1 MIEATTKWSVT
12 RRKVFTNC
20 ARRYAIKYIDN
31 NRPYLGQ
38 NKVSYQSAWDLM
50 IKASRDIFF
59 QLLADLHRGVNWS
72 EKLIQSRVRFELTSQ
87 LVSFGLTGD
96 RISIKQKNQLI
107 LSAFI
112 RIKKILKKS
121 IIARIVDNDI
131 KEWSFHN
138 RIKPVSFGH
147 IEVYCSPDIVYRYK
161 SKWHLVRINFQSERI
176 HPYLELELCSML
188 LWSKYNQYLPNIDE
202 KFALHGLFYNDSKW
216 RNYSIMPSQKMLQE
230 SKQLLEKDVH
240 NMNLLQI
247 EFVRS
252 MNPDK
257 LPLANSNKYCIR
269 CPYKISCPKFGFPK
283 KM

>member
-38 NKVSYQSAWDLM
+38 KKVYYQSPWDLM
-50 IKASRDIFF
+50 IKTSRDIFF

-87 LVSFGLTGD
+87 LVSFGLTHD
-96 RISIKQKNQLI
+96 RISNKQKNQLI
-107 LSAFI
+107 ASAFI

-147 IEVYCSPDIVYRYK
+147 MEVYCSPDIVYRYK
-161 SKWHLVRINFQSERI
+161 SKWHLVRVNFQSERNQ
-176 HPYLELELCSML
+176 PYVELELCSML
-188 LWSKYNQYLPNIDE
+188 LWSKYNQYLPNIQE
-202 KFALHGLFYNDSKW
+202 KFALHGLFYNAGKW
-216 RNYSIMPSQKMLQE
+216 RNYSIMPSQRMLQE

-247 EFVRS
+247 EF
-252 MNPDK
+252 MKNQDQNK
-257 LPLANSNKYCIR
+257 LPLENSPKYCIR
-269 CPYKISCPKFGFPK
+269 CPYKLSCPKFSFSNK
-283 KM
+283 I

>member
-38 NKVSYQSAWDLM
+38 KKVYYQSPWDLM
-50 IKASRDIFF
+50 IKTSRDIFF

-87 LVSFGLTGD
+87 LVSFGLTHD
-96 RISIKQKNQLI
+96 RISNKQKNQLI
-107 LSAFI
+107 ASAFI

-147 IEVYCSPDIVYRYK
+147 MEVYCSPDIVYRYK
-161 SKWHLVRINFQSERI
+161 SKWHLVRVNFQSERNQ
-176 HPYLELELCSML
+176 PYVELELCSML
-188 LWSKYNQYLPNIDE
+188 LWSKYNQYLPNIQE
-202 KFALHGLFYNDSKW
+202 KFALHGLFYNAVSYTHLTLPTI
-216 RNYSIMPSQKMLQE
+216 YS
-230 SKQLLEKDVH
+230 V
-240 NMNLLQI
+240 
-247 EFVRS
+247 
-252 MNPDK
+252 
-257 LPLANSNKYCIR
+257 
-269 CPYKISCPKFGFPK
+269 
-283 KM
+283 

>member
-1 MIEATTKWSVT
+1 MIEATTRWSVT
-12 RRKVFTNC
+12 RRKIFTNC

-31 NRPYLGQ
+31 NRPYSSE
-38 NKVSYQSAWDLM
+38 NKVYSQSPWNLM
-50 IKASRDIFF
+50 IKTSRDIFF
-59 QLLADLHRGVNWS
+59 ELLADLHRGVNWS

-87 LVSFGLTGD
+87 LVSFGLTAD
-96 RISIKQKNQLI
+96 RISYNEKNQLI
-107 LSAFI
+107 SSAFI
-112 RIKKILKKS
+112 RIKKLLKKS

-131 KEWSFHN
+131 KEWSFHS

-147 IEVYCSPDIVYRYK
+147 MEVYCSPDIVYRYK

-176 HPYLELELCSML
+176 QPYVDLELCSML

-216 RNYSIMPSQKMLQE
+216 RNYSITPSQKMLQE

-247 EFVRS
+247 EFMKNLNS
-252 MNPDK
+252 NK
-257 LPLANSNKYCIR
+257 LPLAKSPKYCIR
-269 CPYKISCPKFGFPK
+269 CPYKLSCPKFSFSE

>member
-1 MIEATTKWSVT
+1 MIEATTRWSVT

-38 NKVSYQSAWDLM
+38 NKVAYQSPWDLM
-50 IKASRDIFF
+50 IKTSRDVFF

-96 RISIKQKNQLI
+96 TISNKQKNQLI
-107 LSAFI
+107 ASAFI

-121 IIARIVDNDI
+121 IIARMVDNDI

-147 IEVYCSPDIVYRYK
+147 MKVYCSPDIVYRYK
-161 SKWHLVRINFQSERI
+161 SKWHLVRINFQSEKI
-176 HPYLELELCSML
+176 QPYVELELCSML

-202 KFALHGLFYNDSKW
+202 KFALHGLFYNDRKW
-216 RNYSIMPSQKMLQE
+216 RNYSIIPSQKMFQE

-247 EFVRS
+247 EF
-252 MNPDK
+252 MKNLNPNK
-257 LPLANSNKYCIR
+257 LPLAKSPKYCIR
-269 CPYKISCPKFGFPK
+269 CPYKLSCPKFSFSYK
-283 KM
+283 I

>member
-38 NKVSYQSAWDLM
+38 KKVYYQSPWDLM
-50 IKASRDIFF
+50 IKTSRDIFF

-72 EKLIQSRVRFELTSQ
+72 EKLIESRVRFELTSQ
-87 LVSFGLTGD
+87 LVSFGLTHD
-96 RISIKQKNQLI
+96 RISNKQKNQLI
-107 LSAFI
+107 ASAFI

-147 IEVYCSPDIVYRYK
+147 MEVYCSPDIVYRYK
-161 SKWHLVRINFQSERI
+161 SKWHLVRVNFQSERNQ
-176 HPYLELELCSML
+176 PYVELELCSML
-188 LWSKYNQYLPNIDE
+188 LWSKYNQYLPNIQE
-202 KFALHGLFYNDSKW
+202 KFALHGLFYNAGKW
-216 RNYSIMPSQKMLQE
+216 RNYSIMPSQRMLQE

-247 EFVRS
+247 EF
-252 MNPDK
+252 MKNLDQNK
-257 LPLANSNKYCIR
+257 LPLANSPKYCIR
-269 CPYKISCPKFGFPK
+269 CPYKLSCPKFSFSNK
-283 KM
+283 I

>member
-38 NKVSYQSAWDLM
+38 KKVYYQSPWDLM
-50 IKASRDIFF
+50 IKTSRHIFF

-87 LVSFGLTGD
+87 LVSFGLTHD
-96 RISIKQKNQLI
+96 RISNKQKNQLI
-107 LSAFI
+107 ASAFI

-147 IEVYCSPDIVYRYK
+147 MEVYCSPDIVYRYK
-161 SKWHLVRINFQSERI
+161 SKWHLVRVNFQSERNQ
-176 HPYLELELCSML
+176 PYVELELCSML
-188 LWSKYNQYLPNIDE
+188 LWSKYNQYLPNIQE
-202 KFALHGLFYNDSKW
+202 KFALHGLFYNAGKW
-216 RNYSIMPSQKMLQE
+216 RNYSIMPSQRMLQE

-247 EFVRS
+247 EF
-252 MNPDK
+252 MKNLDPNK
-257 LPLANSNKYCIR
+257 LPLANSPKYCIR
-269 CPYKISCPKFGFPK
+269 CPYKLSCPKFSFSNK
-283 KM
+283 I

>member
-1 MIEATTKWSVT
+1 MIEATTRWSVT

-38 NKVSYQSAWDLM
+38 NKVAYQSRWDLM
-50 IKASRDIFF
+50 IKTSRDVFF

-96 RISIKQKNQLI
+96 RISNKQKNQLI
-107 LSAFI
+107 ASAFN

-121 IIARIVDNDI
+121 IIARMVDNDI

-147 IEVYCSPDIVYRYK
+147 MEVYCSPDIVYRYK
-161 SKWHLVRINFQSERI
+161 SKWHLVRLTVQSERNQ
-176 HPYLELELCSML
+176 PYNELELCSML
-188 LWSKYNQYLPNIDE
+188 LWSKYNQYLPNIQE
-202 KFALHGLFYNDSKW
+202 KFALHGLYYSDDKW
-216 RNYSIMPSQKMLQE
+216 RNYSIMPSQRMLQE

-247 EFVRS
+247 EF
-252 MNPDK
+252 MKNLNPNK
-257 LPLANSNKYCIR
+257 LPLAKSHKYCIR
-269 CPYKISCPKFGFPK
+269 CPYKLSCPKFSFSYK
-283 KM
+283 I